1 MIVVLAR
8 GEGGGGVN
16 AKYGE
21 GGGGDD
27 GGSLRMNNAL
37 HDAIRASQKNHRRR

>member
-1 MIVVLAR
+1 MIVVLTR

-16 AKYGE
+16 AKYE

-37 HDAIRASQKNHRRR
+37 HDAIRASQKNRRRR